1 MGKESFN
8 IISQGEVD
16 KILSNSGT
24 DRRVIFEEASGI
36 LKYKKRKEEALR
48 KLDRTHNNLERVND
62 ITTELE
68 MQITPLKEQSDT
80 AKKYNEYKK

>member
-16 KILSNSGT
+16 KILSNSST

-36 LKYKKRKEEALR
+36 LKYKKRKEDR
-48 KLDRTHNNLERVND
+48 KGKRTGQQD
-62 ITTELE
+62 
-68 MQITPLKEQSDT
+68 S
-80 AKKYNEYKK
+80 